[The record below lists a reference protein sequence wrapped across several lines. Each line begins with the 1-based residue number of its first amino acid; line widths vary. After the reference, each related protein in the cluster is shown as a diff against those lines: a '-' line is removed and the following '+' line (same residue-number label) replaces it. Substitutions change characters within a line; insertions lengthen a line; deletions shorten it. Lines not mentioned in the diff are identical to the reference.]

1 MNQSSGHRL
10 PSFFITEPMPCP
22 YIDGLMERKLFTHM
36 TGDKADEINNNLT
49 HAGFRRSQTIAYRPA
64 CDECAACRSVRVRVE
79 DFTAS
84 KNLRRIVNRNQDLR
98 VQVQPPQSTRE
109 QYELLHCYLDHR
121 HSEGGMADMTPQD
134 YMTMVEETAVS
145 TRMIEYRTTD
155 NQLVACLLR
164 DTMYDGYSMV
174 YSFFDPDL
182 PARSLGSYIILQ
194 QIQDAQDNALAYIYL
209 GYLIESCTKMSYKKR
224 FKPLEIL
231 GKDGWEAYQDA

>member
-1 MNQSSGHRL
+1 
-10 PSFFITEPMPCP
+10 
-22 YIDGLMERKLFTHM
+22 
-36 TGDKADEINNNLT
+36 
-49 HAGFRRSQTIAYRPA
+49 
-64 CDECAACRSVRVRVE
+64 
-79 DFTAS
+79 
-84 KNLRRIVNRNQDLR
+84 
-98 VQVQPPQSTRE
+98 
-109 QYELLHCYLDHR
+109 
-121 HSEGGMADMTPQD
+121 MADMTPQD

-145 TRMIEYRTTD
+145 TRMIEYRTPD

-194 QIQDAQDNALAYIYL
+194 QIQATQDNALAYIYL